1 MEFYKQISGARGVL
15 GWSRKDLSQASGVS
29 ERAIEELEKGNSN
42 IKDATRRALV
52 NAFAVEG
59 IDFTPH
65 GIEQRALSSYVLDS
79 YMDVLHDIEKTLQGK
94 GEVLKHCVDDGRS
107 TPDVIEKVR
116 QMRESGIK
124 ERLTIADDNDFITGN
139 PEDYRQI
146 PKAYFA
152 SSEVVLVYG
161 DKVAFFVEGNMLV
174 MCSVYLS
181 RVFKDQF
188 EYWWNTGKRI
198 DGS

>member
-1 MEFYKQISGARGVL
+1 MDFYRQISGARGVL

-29 ERAIEELEKGNSN
+29 ERAIEELEKGHAN
-42 IKDATRRALV
+42 IKESTRRALV
-52 NAFAVEG
+52 NAFLVEG
-59 IDFTPH
+59 IEFTPH
-65 GIEQRALSSYVLDS
+65 GIEQRELSSYVLGS
-79 YMDVLHDIEKTLQGK
+79 YMDVLFDIEKTLQGK
-94 GEVLKHCVDDGRS
+94 GEVLKHCVDDRRS
-107 TPDVIEKVR
+107 SPEVIEKVR

-124 ERLTIADDNDFITGN
+124 ERLTIADDNDFIAGN

-152 SSEVVLVYG
+152 SSEVMLVYA
-161 DKVAFFVEGNMLV
+161 DKVAFFVEGNILV

-188 EYWWNTGKRI
+188 EYWWNIGKRI
-198 DGS
+198 DGA